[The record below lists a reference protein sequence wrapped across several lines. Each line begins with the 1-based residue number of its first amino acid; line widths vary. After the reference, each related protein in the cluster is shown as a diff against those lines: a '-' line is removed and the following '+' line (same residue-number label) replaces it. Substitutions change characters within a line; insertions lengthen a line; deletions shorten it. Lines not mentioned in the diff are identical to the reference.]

1 MNILLYGSI
10 VITAFYKPWRA
21 PACNF
26 LDLLLVT
33 GMLVILDMGS
43 LFVTEV
49 DTSKVTATCVVFFSL
64 MFLAIAAAIFY
75 GIAKHFFVRYRK
87 QFRFFLCHQ
96 KVAAGSLAR
105 LLKMELQKRGPQF
118 NTFVDCD
125 DLNDP
130 TRVLNYVGQDTE
142 TLVVLGSPE
151 LLTRKWCVGEI
162 CTARIQRVD
171 TVVLALPG
179 YVEPDKTFIES
190 YSSIVPDITELA
202 NYNLGLTEVEET
214 LRWISTVPT
223 IAVPFL
229 TPDAIELMGN
239 DLTGTSKKQMISS
252 GEPDC
257 VVLADL
263 ENIEAVATAYI
274 LLDLILPKLAG
285 SHRDSMPAVLTKGA
299 PLPATTA
306 TVLMICSEGCFR
318 SVEVASWLLT
328 VIKLEK
334 CCVLPII
341 AEDGFRFP
349 SQAFYD
355 DLVANQQLSKLDLD
369 TYVHILKAVFEE
381 IAVVF
386 PPENY
391 SSTQEDLD
399 LRSKQVTWRLQS
411 GALKPLASK
420 LRQSDCSS
428 KSGTSNLSNHAVDY
442 KIMVSQSF

>member
-1 MNILLYGSI
+1 
-10 VITAFYKPWRA
+10 
-21 PACNF
+21 
-26 LDLLLVT
+26 
-33 GMLVILDMGS
+33 
-43 LFVTEV
+43 
-49 DTSKVTATCVVFFSL
+49 
-64 MFLAIAAAIFY
+64 
-75 GIAKHFFVRYRK
+75 
-87 QFRFFLCHQ
+87 
-96 KVAAGSLAR
+96 
-105 LLKMELQKRGPQF
+105 
-118 NTFVDCD
+118 
-125 DLNDP
+125 
-130 TRVLNYVGQDTE
+130 
-142 TLVVLGSPE
+142 
-151 LLTRKWCVGEI
+151 
-162 CTARIQRVD
+162 
-171 TVVLALPG
+171 
-179 YVEPDKTFIES
+179 
-190 YSSIVPDITELA
+190 
-202 NYNLGLTEVEET
+202 
-214 LRWISTVPT
+214 
-223 IAVPFL
+223 
-229 TPDAIELMGN
+229 
-239 DLTGTSKKQMISS
+239 
-252 GEPDC
+252 
-257 VVLADL
+257 
-263 ENIEAVATAYI
+263 
-274 LLDLILPKLAG
+274 
-285 SHRDSMPAVLTKGA
+285 MPAVLTKGA

-318 SVEVASWLLT
+318 SVEVASWLLS